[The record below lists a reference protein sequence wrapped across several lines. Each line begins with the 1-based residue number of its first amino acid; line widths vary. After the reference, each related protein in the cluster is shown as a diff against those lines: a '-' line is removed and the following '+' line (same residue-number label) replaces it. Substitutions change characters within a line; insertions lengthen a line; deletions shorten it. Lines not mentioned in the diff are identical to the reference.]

1 VQRKLGIKYIKNLQ
15 SRSGCIFY
23 KTVFNPYVY
32 QINNQIHRFQRQK
45 TEGKMEKRSRGGRIT
60 FLGMGSCITT
70 TAGKEVGARD
80 HRLSGGDGEGVDPW

>member
-1 VQRKLGIKYIKNLQ
+1 VQRKLVIKYTKKPAIQKRMHILHHSLQ
-15 SRSGCIFY
+15 SICVSNQY
-23 KTVFNPYVY
+23 
-32 QINNQIHRFQRQK
+32 QIHRFQRQK

-80 HRLSGGDGEGVDPW
+80 HRLSGGDGEGVDPR

>member
-1 VQRKLGIKYIKNLQ
+1 
-15 SRSGCIFY
+15 
-23 KTVFNPYVY
+23 
-32 QINNQIHRFQRQK
+32 
-45 TEGKMEKRSRGGRIT
+45 MEKRSRGGRIT